1 LMAQRKADPRLET
14 IITKGDAKTLV
25 SYAME
30 LGEEVAGE
38 DLTRTQIR
46 NIYGMVKAFEA
57 KQTRDYDELILML
70 PKLRYAAAR
79 EEKLKPLVEALS
91 DAILLIG
98 KDEKRFQRF
107 ARFFEAV
114 VAYHYAAS

>member
-1 LMAQRKADPRLET
+1 MAQRKADPRLET

-70 PKLRYAAAR
+70 PKL
-79 EEKLKPLVEALS
+79 KPLVEALS
-91 DAILLIG
+91 DAILLID